1 MLNAKIFPT
10 FEDGS
15 IIPDAICEEL
25 RTVTDELTTAH
36 RWQTGDILMVD
47 NSRVMHGRNEVHDLQ
62 ERVIWTQFGY
72 ASFLPDD
79 YRASESWRHTGDPR
93 QIFFGPGAMSAAT
106 AG

>member
-1 MLNAKIFPT
+1 
-10 FEDGS
+10 
-15 IIPDAICEEL
+15 
-25 RTVTDELTTAH
+25 
-36 RWQTGDILMVD
+36 
-47 NSRVMHGRNEVHDLQ
+47 MHGRNEVHDLQ